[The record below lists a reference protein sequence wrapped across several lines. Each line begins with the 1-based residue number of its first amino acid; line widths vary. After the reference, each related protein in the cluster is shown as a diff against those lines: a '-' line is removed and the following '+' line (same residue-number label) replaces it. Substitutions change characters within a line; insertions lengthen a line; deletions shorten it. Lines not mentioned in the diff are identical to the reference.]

1 MGRFSDVV
9 LVLMASLLLAST
21 TEKSH
26 ASSPAKS
33 HAPSQSSALSKA
45 SPSPSPSSAP
55 PKAAPTTPKAESPPS
70 PPSSS
75 PVSSAEI
82 SPSSSSGSCC
92 EILKAGKLSPHYIR
106 PYEILERVRPV
117 AYRLALPSKLS
128 RLHDVF
134 HVSMLRKYIS
144 DPSHVMES
152 QPIELKDDLSY
163 GDLDFGLEDTST
175 TF

>member
-1 MGRFSDVV
+1 MGRFSNVV

-33 HAPSQSSALSKA
+33 HAPSQSSAPSKA

-55 PKAAPTTPKAESPPS
+55 PKAAPTTPEADSPPS

-82 SPSSSSGSCC
+82 SPSLSSGSSF
-92 EILKAGKLSPHYIR
+92 EFPTSAPNLAVSKKFAWSTGFTLQTWLNKYFGSG
-106 PYEILERVRPV
+106 ERI
-117 AYRLALPSKLS
+117 
-128 RLHDVF
+128 H
-134 HVSMLRKYIS
+134 
-144 DPSHVMES
+144 
-152 QPIELKDDLSY
+152 
-163 GDLDFGLEDTST
+163 
-175 TF
+175 